1 MNKTRFTLDEM
12 DVILG
17 KDMNGLNP
25 ELAGTLKDYISQLRT
40 YFTEAE
46 YSLKSDKGKEA
57 ERIFFDLEENSCHA
71 ILPQEVHFV
80 CENLL
85 EMYLSK
91 IGGLV

>member
-17 KDMNGLNP
+17 KSMNGLTL

-40 YFTEAE
+40 YFTDEE

-57 ERIFFDLEENSCHA
+57 ERIFFDLEENSRQS
-71 ILPQEVHFV
+71 ILPREVHFV